1 MDNGKKIPS
10 QPEQYLSKA
19 GIYKANITAGALLV
33 PESRKIADLMLRNV
47 SLADWKEAIEQKNIL
62 QKLSVSSSKRVAAHI
77 RSRLELMKP
86 ELWQMVRDGDASL
99 ATQAVFAAAIKH
111 CRILGD
117 YLDLVVREQFRKLED
132 KLTPALW
139 DDFVLSCKQRDPIMK
154 DFPSSTAEK
163 MRSVVHKILVE
174 VGYLQSAYNWT
185 LKKIEIMPEIS
196 DYLARYNEEYVR
208 KCIQVSK

>member
-1 MDNGKKIPS
+1 MN
-10 QPEQYLSKA
+10 EL
-19 GIYKANITAGALLV
+19 YKANITAGALLV

-47 SLADWKEAIEQKNIL
+47 APQEWKEAIEQKNIL
-62 QKLSVSSSKRVAAHI
+62 QKLSVSSSKRVASYI

-86 ELWQMVRDGDASL
+86 ELWQMVRDGDAVLS
-99 ATQAVFAAAIKH
+99 TQAIFAAAIKH

-132 KLTPALW
+132 RLTPSLW
-139 DDFVLSCKQRDPIMK
+139 DEFVLSCKQRDPSME
-154 DFPSSTAEK
+154 DFPPSTAKK

-174 VGYLQSAYNWT
+174 VGYLQSAHNWT
-185 LKKIEIMPEIS
+185 LKKIEIMPEIA
-196 DYLARYNEEYVR
+196 DYLVRHEEEYIQ

>member
-1 MDNGKKIPS
+1 M
-10 QPEQYLSKA
+10 E

-47 SLADWKEAIEQKNIL
+47 SQTEWKDAIEQKNIL

-86 ELWQMVRDGDASL
+86 DLWQMVRDGDAVL
-99 ATQAVFAAAIKH
+99 ATQAIFIAAIKH

-139 DDFVLSCKQRDPIMK
+139 DEFIVSCKQRDPSME
-154 DFPSSTAEK
+154 DFPPSTAKK

-174 VGYLQSAYNWT
+174 VGYLQRAHNWT
-185 LKKIEIMPEIS
+185 LKKIEIMPEIT
-196 DYLARYNEEYVR
+196 DYLVRHNEEYVQ

>member
-1 MDNGKKIPS
+1 M
-10 QPEQYLSKA
+10 E

-33 PESRKIADLMLRNV
+33 PESRKIADLMIREV
-47 SLADWKEAIEQKNIL
+47 SPDEWKDAIEKQNIL
-62 QKLSVSSSKRVAAHI
+62 QKLSVASSKRVAAHI

-86 ELWQMVRDGDASL
+86 ELWTMVRDGDAVL
-99 ATQAVFAAAIKH
+99 ATQAIFAAAIKH

-117 YLDLVVREQFRKLED
+117 YLDLVVRAQFKRLED

-139 DDFVLSCKQRDPIMK
+139 DEFVVSCRQRDPLMD
-154 DFPSSTAEK
+154 DFPPSTAKK

-174 VGYLQSAYNWT
+174 VGYLQSAHDWR
-185 LKKIEIMPEIS
+185 LKKIEIVPEIMG
-196 DYLARYNEEYVR
+196 YLERNNEEYVR